1 MHGLSAASFKEDAIN
16 NLNVPISYYV
26 VAHSI
31 HDEYMLETPF
41 QNEKQG
47 KGVMTTSVSYLSSG
61 STKLR
66 KIQSNEKN
74 DHYRNIYTT

>member
-1 MHGLSAASFKEDAIN
+1 MTHDLSAASFKEDAIN
-16 NLNVPISYYV
+16 DLSVRISYYV
-26 VAHSI
+26 VTHSI
-31 HDEYMLETPF
+31 HNKYMLETPF

-47 KGVMTTSVSYLSSG
+47 KGVMTTSVSYLPSS

-74 DHYRNIYTT
+74 EH

>member
-1 MHGLSAASFKEDAIN
+1 MHGLSAASFKENAIN
-16 NLNVPISYYV
+16 DLNVPISYYV

-31 HDEYMLETPF
+31 HNEYMLETTF

-47 KGVMTTSVSYLSSG
+47 KDVMTTSVSYLASS

-74 DHYRNIYTT
+74 EH

>member
-1 MHGLSAASFKEDAIN
+1 MHGLSTASFKEDAIN
-16 NLNVPISYYV
+16 DLNVPISYYV
-26 VAHSI
+26 VTHSI
-31 HDEYMLETPF
+31 HNEYMLETTF

-47 KGVMTTSVSYLSSG
+47 KDVMTTSVSYLASS

-74 DHYRNIYTT
+74 EH